1 MQTFPSRT
9 SHLASPLAVVLG
21 AQSTLGAKRFHA
33 APVAFFALAALIALG
48 APAASHA
55 APDFKLIGYGAVSG
69 DGVSTTTGGAG
80 GKVVVVRTLAE
91 LQAWASD
98 REKNTTP
105 EILQIN
111 GKIAASSSALIT
123 IKNGAN
129 ITFEGVGKTGELQN
143 VGLNIRDYVNV
154 IVRNLTIHEVLYP
167 NDALTLD
174 NVQHAWVDRCELYS
188 RIGEGIGVDTYDGL
202 LDIKKGSSYVT
213 ISWNYLHH
221 HMKCSLI
228 GHTDNTGQ
236 REEDSK
242 IRVTYHHNWFS
253 NTDGRNPSLRFGAA
267 HMFNNYFDNITDY
280 GIAARDGAHAKL
292 ENNVYHNV
300 KLPMSTD
307 KFPVDGLPN
316 GYICETG
323 NVLSGTTGAKVIS
336 QTGCEFWNASTLPYA
351 YSLDAA
357 NAVEALV
364 KQYAG
369 FGNNAPTALAEGGRA
384 YGSGRDTQAGAGT
397 QGGVR
402 SAIRDGMRNGGG
414 AVGFTSATGSLH
426 DAAGKRLRMARDRGM
441 PHD

>member
-1 MQTFPSRT
+1 MKTFPSRT
-9 SHLASPLAVVLG
+9 SRLAVALG
-21 AQSTLGAKRFHA
+21 ALGI
-33 APVAFFALAALIALG
+33 LGSLG

-55 APDFKLIGYGAVSG
+55 APDFKLVGYGAVAG
-69 DGVSTTTGGAG
+69 DGVPTTTGGAG

-91 LQAWASD
+91 LEAWAAD
-98 REKNTTP
+98 REKNTAP
-105 EILQIN
+105 EILQIT
-111 GKIAASSSALIT
+111 GKIASASSTLIT

-129 ITFEGVGKTGELQN
+129 ITIEGAGKTGELQN

-202 LDIKKGSSYVT
+202 LDIKKGSSYITV
-213 ISWNYLHH
+213 SWNYLHH

-236 REEDSK
+236 QAEDGK

-253 NTDGRNPSLRFGAA
+253 NTDGRNPSLRFGAV
-267 HMFNNYFDNITDY
+267 HMFNNYFDDITDY

-336 QTGCEFWNASTLPYA
+336 QTGCEFWNTSTLPYA
-351 YSLDAA
+351 YALDPA

-369 FGNNAPTALAEGGRA
+369 LGDRPTAVAEGGR
-384 YGSGRDTQAGAGT
+384 GSGRDPGAQA
-397 QGGVR
+397 QGGAR
-402 SAIRDGMRNGGG
+402 SGMRIGGG
-414 AVGFTSATGSLH
+414 PVGFTSATGSLH
-426 DAAGKRLRMARDRGM
+426 DAAGKRVSARR
-441 PHD
+441 